1 MNKKIC
7 TKLPTFISLVGP
19 SGSGKS
25 HLIFDWLKI
34 DTFQPKFEKKKFFI
48 SLINLLMDKC
58 KEKTLNFFLGD
69 LKLIENLTN
78 NGTKIPVNI

>member
-7 TKLPTFISLVGP
+7 TKLRTFISLVGP

-34 DTFQPKFEKKKFFI
+34 DTFQPKFEKKKFYQPYQP
-48 SLINLLMDKC
+48 
-58 KEKTLNFFLGD
+58 LNGQMQR
-69 LKLIENLTN
+69 K
-78 NGTKIPVNI
+78 KP